1 MSSMAK
7 SLCQR
12 PLEVLQSLELRSK
25 QNAFGLPQQIDVK
38 NTWDGVGF
46 MLGQTRLVA
55 AMDEVLEILKMP
67 PMTYV
72 PGAKSWVKG
81 IANVRGTLLPIMDLK
96 GFMGKTLVDVDRRS
110 RVLVVR
116 HKGIAAGLL
125 VDEVLGM
132 QHFFEEE
139 FKAGSK
145 GLDEVV
151 ARYVEGVYHQR
162 GTDWSVFGFHRLL
175 ETAEFLQVAA

>member
-1 MSSMAK
+1 MATL
-7 SLCQR
+7 SCQR
-12 PLEVLQSLELRSK
+12 PLEVLLTLEQRGK
-25 QNAFGLPQQIDVK
+25 RHAFGLPQQIEVK

-46 MLGQTRLVA
+46 MLGEQALA
-55 AMDEVLEILKMP
+55 ADMSEVKEILKMP

-72 PGAKSWVKG
+72 PGAKAWVKG
-81 IANVRGTLLPIMDLK
+81 IANVRGTLLPVMDLK
-96 GFMGKTLVDVDRRS
+96 GFLGMALVEINRNS

-116 HKGIAAGLL
+116 HKGIVAGLL

-139 FKAGSK
+139 FKAGSE
-145 GLDEVV
+145 GVNEYIGD
-151 ARYVEGVYHQR
+151 YVEGSYRQGGV
-162 GTDWSVFGFHRLL
+162 DWHVFSLHRLF